1 MGVVGRTRIIF
12 GSSKI
17 SFPDILVAPGYVAW
31 RIIQVI
37 VCDAKTIAEALPI
50 SLTMQSFP
58 DKIFFPLFVV
68 ILINRLVHITYLI
81 SKGNHLFKHLLPA
94 HAITLNKP

>member
-17 SFPDILVAPGYVAW
+17 SFPDIVVAPGYVAW
-31 RIIQVI
+31 RIIQMI
-37 VCDAKTIAEALPI
+37 VSDAKTIAEALTV
-50 SLTMQSFP
+50 SDAMKGFT

-68 ILINRLVHITYLI
+68 ILINRLLHIACLI
-81 SKGNHLFKHLLPA
+81 SKCHQLFKHFVCS
-94 HAITLNKP
+94 